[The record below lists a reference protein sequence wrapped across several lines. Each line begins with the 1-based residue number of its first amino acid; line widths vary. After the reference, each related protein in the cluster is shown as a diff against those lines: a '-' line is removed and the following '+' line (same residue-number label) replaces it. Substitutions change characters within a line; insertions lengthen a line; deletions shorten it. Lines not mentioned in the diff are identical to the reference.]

1 MSKVYIPDRGDILK
15 LNFNPQSGS
24 EQAGFRPALVIS
36 PRAYNQLS
44 SLVIVCPITS
54 KQKGLKFEVIL
65 PPGLQIYGVVLCDQL
80 KSLDWTSRSASFVE
94 KAPLETLEEVLA
106 KIEPLVT

>member
-36 PRAYNQLS
+36 PLAYNQLS
-44 SLVIVCPITS
+44 RDV
-54 KQKGLKFEVIL
+54 
-65 PPGLQIYGVVLCDQL
+65 QL
-80 KSLDWTSRSASFVE
+80 FLSY
-94 KAPLETLEEVLA
+94 
-106 KIEPLVT
+106 